1 MHICPKVCNIRS
13 NFFTM
18 GAGKPEFQEELN
30 SSTVLGEPRRFRVL
44 LHNDNYTTMEF
55 VVEVLESVFNKN
67 APEATSIMLN
77 VHKQGIGVC
86 GVFTAEVAETKV
98 AIVHHLARQRN
109 FPLRCSMEEVS

>member
-1 MHICPKVCNIRS
+1 
-13 NFFTM
+13 M
-18 GAGKPEFQEELN
+18 GAGNPEFQEELN
-30 SSTVLGEPRRFRVL
+30 SSTDLGEPRRFRVL

-98 AIVHHLARQRN
+98 AIVHHLARRRN